1 MQEVD
6 LEALDFS
13 KDSDIKEI
21 LLEEIKY
28 SCFSELKDDDLEC
41 LNAAG
46 EVWLKKPEKTE
57 DTV

>member
-28 SCFSELKDDDLEC
+28 SCFTELNDEDLEC

-46 EVWLKKPEKTE
+46 EVWLKNPENSI
-57 DTV
+57 

>member
-28 SCFSELKDDDLEC
+28 SCFTELNDEDLEC

-46 EVWLKKPEKTE
+46 EAWLKKPENLI
-57 DTV
+57 